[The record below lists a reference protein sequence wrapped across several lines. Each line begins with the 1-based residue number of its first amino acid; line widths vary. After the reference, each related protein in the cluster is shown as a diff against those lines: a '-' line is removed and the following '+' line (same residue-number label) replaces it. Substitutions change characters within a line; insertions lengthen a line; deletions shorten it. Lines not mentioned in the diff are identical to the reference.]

1 MKLISMTSFILNFK
15 GNTAI
20 SHKAFEFARKVKN
33 YAEFLKQPLTLG
45 IFFPADQNGNI
56 LSEPQMIE
64 KRLGFDEVEMDYDY
78 AEVEVYK
85 KAKERVLFKG
95 FSIREEK
102 RKKFVGV
109 EGYEIEVSLL
119 PKIKMTIEDLANDW
133 NHIELTESALK
144 QIGLNP

>member
-1 MKLISMTSFILNFK
+1 MKLISMTSFVLNFK

-33 YAEFLKQPLTLG
+33 YAEFLRQPLTLG
-45 IFFPADQNGNI
+45 MFVPLDKQGNLLKGKPLSPAPD
-56 LSEPQMIE
+56 SEWIRWE
-64 KRLGFDEVEMDYDY
+64 NEEFEFY
-78 AEVEVYK
+78 